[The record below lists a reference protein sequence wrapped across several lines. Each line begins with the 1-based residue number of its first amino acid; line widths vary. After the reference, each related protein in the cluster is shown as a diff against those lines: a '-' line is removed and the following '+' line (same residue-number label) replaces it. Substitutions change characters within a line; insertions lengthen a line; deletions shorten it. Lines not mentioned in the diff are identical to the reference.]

1 MFKIFTFLKY
11 AALIVIFGIL
21 AVFSSLS
28 FSDDKLKKESLEN
41 NGFWQ
46 SIKQVIRVVT
56 TVASSLGRVNLEK
69 KIPLGSNIN
78 IKNVSENFPKDLKL
92 EDYDLANNLS
102 DGNRAW
108 ADFFA
113 KIKEEWANTKLD

>member
-113 KIKEEWANTKLD
+113 KIKEEWAKTKLE